1 MRHLFAEFDLP
12 IPPSTNHIWRAAR
25 GRVYKSGKYTN
36 WLSHADRVVAFQECK
51 IRQVRRPVK
60 VEIVITPGKGWRANR
75 DLDNCVKPILDY
87 LVNRGWIEDDC
98 AQFVRQVTIRLNDSS
113 ASEAYAT
120 VSIIQ

>member
-25 GRVYKSGKYTN
+25 GRVYKSGKYTT